1 VKRPLNFSGL
11 GKATLSQKEAA
22 INEFKGNLFEFLV
35 GSWLS
40 RKYNREAHFLKGFG
54 GPLRTQLVTYEKHLR
69 EYDPELVKRLPVL
82 ARETAE
88 EAFSVLPKDIFQI
101 FVVGKCPEFKK
112 RENLKEADLL
122 VLTADGQEHLLSLK
136 LCKARAFVNTK
147 SGGVR
152 SFIGKYF
159 SEFQEALSS
168 QQRISQFVEQSF
180 LQMSYQLYEKAG
192 LTFEGKFGNEWEEAG
207 KSSLPGQLPKDDLSF
222 VQGHYHR
229 VIQEFYNAFMDFFKK
244 DKEKFKKALFPLLG
258 MGLENIIQVTCYHGE
273 QSFKGEK
280 ERYQL
285 REIDIVTNRELSHEL
300 ENIRIEELKEGLSSF
315 EIKLKTLVLQIRVK
329 PMNIFTV
336 PAMKVNCSVK
346 KMS

>member
-1 VKRPLNFSGL
+1 MKRPLNFSGV

-40 RKYNREAHFLKGFG
+40 RKYLRESQFLKGFG
-54 GPLRTQLVTYEKHLR
+54 GPLRSQLITYEKYLR
-69 EYDPELVKRLPVL
+69 EYDPELVKRLPIL

-88 EAFSVLPKDIFQI
+88 ESFSILPKNIHQI
-101 FVVGKCPEFKK
+101 FVVGKCPEFK
-112 RENLKEADLL
+112 RRDRLKEADLL
-122 VLTADGQEHLLSLK
+122 AITDEGKEHLLSLK
-136 LCKARAFVNTK
+136 LCKTKAFVNTK

-159 SEFQEALSS
+159 SEFQEASNL
-168 QQRISQFVEQSF
+168 QQKVSQFVEQSF
-180 LQMSYQLYEKAG
+180 LEMSYQLYDKVG
-192 LTFEGKFGNEWEEAG
+192 LTFEGKFGEEWEEAG
-207 KSSLPGQLPKDDLSF
+207 KSSLPGQLSKDDLVL

-229 VIQEFYNAFMDFFKK
+229 VIQEFYNAFIVFFKK

-258 MGLENIIQVTCYHGE
+258 MGLENIIQITCYHGE
-273 QSFKGEK
+273 KCLKGEK

-285 REIDIVTNRELSHEL
+285 KEIDIVTNQKISQEL
-300 ENIRIEELKEGLSSF
+300 ENITIEKLKRGLSSF
-315 EIKLKTLVLQIRVK
+315 EIRLKTFVLQIRVK

>member
-1 VKRPLNFSGL
+1 MKRPLNFSGV

-40 RKYNREAHFLKGFG
+40 RKYNRETQFLKGFG
-54 GPLRTQLVTYEKHLR
+54 GSLRSQLMTYEKYLR
-69 EYDPELVKRLPVL
+69 EYDPELVKRLPIL
-82 ARETAE
+82 ARETADKSS
-88 EAFSVLPKDIFQI
+88 SVLPKDIFQI

-112 RENLKEADLL
+112 RVQLKEADLL
-122 VLTADGQEHLLSLK
+122 ALTEDGKEYLLSLK
-136 LCKARAFVNTK
+136 LCKTRAFVNTK

-159 SEFQEALSS
+159 YEFREAPIL
-168 QQRISQFVEQSF
+168 QQKISDFIEQSF

-192 LTFEGKFGNEWEEAG
+192 LTFEGKFGDEWEEVG
-207 KSSLPGQLPKDDLSF
+207 KSSLPGQLSKDDLVL
-222 VQGHYHR
+222 VQDHYHR
-229 VIQEFYNAFMDFFKK
+229 VIQEFYNAFIDFSKK
-244 DKEKFKKALFPLLG
+244 DEEKFKKALFPLLG
-258 MGLENIIQVTCYHGE
+258 MGLKNIIQVTCYHGE
-273 QSFKGEK
+273 KSQKGEK

-285 REIDIVTNRELSHEL
+285 KEVDIVTSQKISNEL
-300 ENIRIEELKEGLSSF
+300 ESIKIEKLKKGLSSF
-315 EIKLKTLVLQIRVK
+315 EIRLKTFILQIRVK

-336 PAMKVNCSVK
+336 PAMKVNCSIK